1 MSDVHAQADAAAA
14 AVPLLELQHLAIS
27 FGRHVAVEDLNLAIY
42 PGERLALV
50 GESGSGKTVTA
61 LSILRLLG
69 QARIRGAIRFQ
80 GKDLAQLS
88 EDELRKIR
96 GGEIAL
102 IFQEPMTALNPLYTI
117 GSQISESLV
126 LHEGLAP
133 AVARSK
139 TIELLRRT
147 GIREPERRVD
157 SFAHQLSGGQRQRA
171 MIAMALACRP
181 KLLIADEPT
190 TALDTTIRARIV
202 QLLRDLQEEDAQRA
216 REAGDASA
224 SGMAVL
230 LITHDLNL
238 VRKFAQRVAVM
249 EQGRLVEVG
258 STEDIFSKPQ
268 HPYTIKLI
276 NSLPTRDI
284 LPVAQGAQV
293 VLQTEQLRV
302 EYPKKS
308 EGWRGIF
315 RSVPF
320 VALES
325 ADIELRAGETIGI
338 VGESGSGKTTLAQAI
353 LHLVRPRSGRI
364 AFEGQTFQERSR
376 AERLSLRARLQV
388 VFQDPF
394 GSLSPRLTI
403 ERIVGE
409 GLALHFPELSAQ
421 QRRKRVVDVLAEV
434 GIPVTALGAYPHQ
447 FSGGQRQRIAIA
459 RAIVLNPKVVIL
471 DEPTSALDVSIQK
484 QVLELLVHLQNKFH
498 LSYVLISHDLS
509 VVRALAH
516 RIYVLHD
523 GVIVERGDTESVIAQ
538 PQHAYTQR
546 LVSASL

>member
-190 TALDTTIRARIV
+190 TALDTTTRAHC
-202 QLLRDLQEEDAQRA
+202 ATAA
-216 REAGDASA
+216 RPAG
-224 SGMAVL
+224 G
-230 LITHDLNL
+230 
-238 VRKFAQRVAVM
+238 
-249 EQGRLVEVG
+249 GR
-258 STEDIFSKPQ
+258 T
-268 HPYTIKLI
+268 TCA
-276 NSLPTRDI
+276 R
-284 LPVAQGAQV
+284 
-293 VLQTEQLRV
+293 
-302 EYPKKS
+302 
-308 EGWRGIF
+308 GWRC
-315 RSVPF
+315 V
-320 VALES
+320 
-325 ADIELRAGETIGI
+325 
-338 VGESGSGKTTLAQAI
+338 
-353 LHLVRPRSGRI
+353 
-364 AFEGQTFQERSR
+364 
-376 AERLSLRARLQV
+376 
-388 VFQDPF
+388 
-394 GSLSPRLTI
+394 
-403 ERIVGE
+403 
-409 GLALHFPELSAQ
+409 
-421 QRRKRVVDVLAEV
+421 
-434 GIPVTALGAYPHQ
+434 
-447 FSGGQRQRIAIA
+447 GQRHGGAA
-459 RAIVLNPKVVIL
+459 DHP
-471 DEPTSALDVSIQK
+471 
-484 QVLELLVHLQNKFH
+484 
-498 LSYVLISHDLS
+498 
-509 VVRALAH
+509 
-516 RIYVLHD
+516 
-523 GVIVERGDTESVIAQ
+523 
-538 PQHAYTQR
+538 
-546 LVSASL
+546 